1 MAKKSAGINKSKAI
15 REYYAANPK
24 AKPLEVAD
32 ALKAQGVIVTAAF
45 VSTIRSTSKKKKTI
59 GKPGRPAGSTK
70 ASSNKSGR
78 PAGRPPG
85 RPSAASGGEN
95 VSIDALL
102 KVKSMIEA
110 VGSIEE
116 TRAALSALEKLMK

>member
-24 AKPLEVAD
+24 AKPLEVSE

-70 ASSNKSGR
+70 TSSKKAGR
-78 PAGRPPG
+78 PAGRP
-85 RPSAASGGEN
+85 SSASGSDN

-102 KVKSMIEA
+102 KVKSMVEA